1 MQLKGRK
8 DDDDGQRV
16 KIPFN
21 NMKILGDNPE
31 VLRKDVRVTS
41 VSLVTRICTRAQQ
54 VFIGQGLGLVGRV
67 SSPSE
72 AKGKAQS
79 PGTQ

>member
-1 MQLKGRK
+1 
-8 DDDDGQRV
+8 
-16 KIPFN
+16 
-21 NMKILGDNPE
+21 MKILGDNPE

-41 VSLVTRICTRAQQ
+41 VSLVTRICTHAQQ